1 MKILIIED
9 EKKIVKY
16 LKQGLEEHS
25 YAVDIAHNGIDGL
38 HLATHENYDLM
49 ILDIMLPGING
60 KEILKHIRNIG
71 IHTPVIFLTAID
83 SVNDKVNGLDIG
95 ADDYIV
101 KPFSFPELLARIR
114 ACMRRRT
121 DNYVSF
127 LKTGNLTLDP
137 KTRKVFRDKQKI
149 ELTPVEFSI
158 LEYFMRSPGQILT
171 RTMISEHIWDHNYE
185 SFSNVID
192 VHISHLRNKLEKDFN
207 KNLIHTVRRVGYVLE
222 ERD

>member
-9 EKKIVKY
+9 EKKIAKY
-16 LKQGLEEHS
+16 LKQGLEENS
-25 YAVDIAHNGIDGL
+25 YTVDIAHNGIDGL
-38 HLATHENYDLM
+38 HLATHENYDL
-49 ILDIMLPGING
+49 IVVDIMLPGING
-60 KEILKHIRNIG
+60 KDVLKQIRNTG
-71 IHTPVIFLTAID
+71 IHTPAIFLTAID

-101 KPFSFPELLARIR
+101 KPFSFSELLARIR

-121 DNYVSF
+121 DNYVSN
-127 LKTGNLTLDP
+127 LKTGNVTLDP

-149 ELTPVEFSI
+149 ELTPIEFSI
-158 LEYFMRSPGQILT
+158 LEYFMRNPGQILT
-171 RTMISEHIWDHNYE
+171 RTMISEHIWDYNYE

-192 VHISHLRNKLEKDFN
+192 VHISRLRNKLEKDFD
-207 KNLIHTVRRVGYVLE
+207 KGIIHTVRRVGYVLE